1 MAPSALMKGRGMMTK
16 QALLRALT
24 VVCGLL
30 VFQGCKS
37 DTAKDAKVE
46 PVLLLEAGEEPRTQL
61 RYMVQDGSVTTSTME
76 LTTSSM
82 TTTTSAGAEVTKTP
96 GLRFVVSSGP
106 AIKLE
111 SGDARFDVRIV
122 KAEAII
128 PPGADSEVES
138 DFNRSAALLKDVGGW
153 IEVDDRGIVQRSE
166 LNQAAQNANVPKRLL
181 MTIVHARTSLAR
193 VILPAEP
200 VGIGASWEAR
210 KELTVY
216 GFEMQQVDKYTLT
229 DKVGDEVKL
238 NIEIVQTAPKQTLTF
253 VEEGV
258 EYALQSLSMSA
269 EGDVILNLNALEGRS
284 RIAGQSGEV
293 LTVKTV
299 ESTEEIERNSAFQLS
314 MEVRYEASKEK
325 AEAIEEA
332 TKKITPG
339 Q

>member
-1 MAPSALMKGRGMMTK
+1 MTV
-16 QALLRALT
+16 T
-24 VVCGLL
+24 CGLL
-30 VFQGCKS
+30 AFQGCKS

-82 TTTTSAGAEVTKTP
+82 TTTTSAGAEIAKTP
-96 GLRFVVSSGP
+96 SLRFVVSSGP
-106 AIKLE
+106 AIELDN
-111 SGDARFDVRIV
+111 GDARFDVRIV
-122 KAEAII
+122 QAEAII

-153 IEVDDRGIVQRSE
+153 IEVDNRGIVQRSE
-166 LNQAAQNANVPKRLL
+166 LNQSAQNANVPKRLL

-193 VILPAEP
+193 IILPAEP
-200 VGIGASWEAR
+200 VGIGARWEAR

-284 RIAGQSGEV
+284 RIAGQSAEV

-314 MEVRYEASKEK
+314 MEVRYEASKQK

>member
-1 MAPSALMKGRGMMTK
+1 MTV
-16 QALLRALT
+16 T
-24 VVCGLL
+24 CGLL
-30 VFQGCKS
+30 AFQGCKS

-82 TTTTSAGAEVTKTP
+82 TTTTSAGAEIAKTP

-106 AIKLE
+106 AINLDN
-111 SGDARFDVRIV
+111 GDARFDVRIV
-122 KAEAII
+122 HAEAII

-153 IEVDDRGIVQRSE
+153 IEVDNRGIVQRSE
-166 LNQAAQNANVPKRLL
+166 LNQSAQNANVPKRLL

-193 VILPAEP
+193 IILPAEP

-210 KELTVY
+210 KDLTVY
-216 GFEMQQVDKYTLT
+216 GFKMQQVDKYTLT

-269 EGDVILNLNALEGRS
+269 EGNVILNLNALEGRS
-284 RIAGQSGEV
+284 RIAGQSAEV

-314 MEVRYEASKEK
+314 MEVRYEASKKK

>member
-1 MAPSALMKGRGMMTK
+1 MTV
-16 QALLRALT
+16 T
-24 VVCGLL
+24 CGLL
-30 VFQGCKS
+30 AFQGCKS
-37 DTAKDAKVE
+37 DTAKDAKVD

-82 TTTTSAGAEVTKTP
+82 TTTTSAGAEIAKTP

-106 AIKLE
+106 AINLD

-122 KAEAII
+122 QAEAII
-128 PPGADSEVES
+128 PPGADAEVES

-153 IEVDDRGIVQRSE
+153 IEVDNRGIVQRSE
-166 LNQAAQNANVPKRLL
+166 LNQSAQNANVPKRLL

-193 VILPAEP
+193 IILPAEP

-216 GFEMQQVDKYTLT
+216 GFKMQQVDKYTLT

-269 EGDVILNLNALEGRS
+269 EGNVILNLNALEGRS
-284 RIAGQSGEV
+284 RIAGQSAEV

-314 MEVRYEASKEK
+314 MEVRYEASKKK

>member
-1 MAPSALMKGRGMMTK
+1 MTK

-24 VVCGLL
+24 VTCGLL

-46 PVLLLEAGEEPRTQL
+46 PVLVLEAGDEPRAPL
-61 RYMVQDGSVTTSTME
+61 RYMIQDGSTTTSTME

-82 TTTTSAGAEVTKTP
+82 TTTTSTGAEIPKTP
-96 GLRFVVSSGP
+96 SLRFVVSSGP
-106 AIKLE
+106 AIKVE
-111 SGDARFDVRIV
+111 SGDTRFDIRIV
-122 KAEAII
+122 KAEAIM
-128 PPGADSEVES
+128 PPGVDPEVES

-153 IEVDDRGIVQRSE
+153 VEVDDRGIVQRTE
-166 LNQAAQNANVPKRLL
+166 LNQAAKNSTVPTRLL

-193 VILPAEP
+193 IILPAEP
-200 VGIGASWEAR
+200 VGLGARWEAR
-210 KELTVY
+210 KKLKIY
-216 GFEMQQVDKYTLT
+216 GFEMQQVDRYTLT

-258 EYALQSLSMSA
+258 EFALQSLSMSA
-269 EGDVILNLNALEGRS
+269 EGDVVLNLNALEGRS
-284 RIAGQSGEV
+284 RIAGQSAEI

-299 ESTEEIERNSAFQLS
+299 ESTEQIERNTAFQLS
-314 MEVRYEASKEK
+314 MAVRYEASTKK
-325 AEAIEEA
+325 AAAIEEA
-332 TKKITPG
+332 TTKTIPG

>member
-1 MAPSALMKGRGMMTK
+1 MVPWADMKGRMMMRK

-24 VVCGLL
+24 VTCGLL
-30 VFQGCKS
+30 AFQGCKS

-82 TTTTSAGAEVTKTP
+82 TTTTSAGAEIAKTP
-96 GLRFVVSSGP
+96 SLRFVVSSGP
-106 AIKLE
+106 AIELDN
-111 SGDARFDVRIV
+111 GDARFDVRIV
-122 KAEAII
+122 QAEAII

-153 IEVDDRGIVQRSE
+153 IEVDNRGIVQRSE
-166 LNQAAQNANVPKRLL
+166 LNQSAQNANVPKRLL

-193 VILPAEP
+193 IILPAEP
-200 VGIGASWEAR
+200 VGIGARWEAR

-216 GFEMQQVDKYTLT
+216 GFEMQQVDKYTPT

-269 EGDVILNLNALEGRS
+269 EGNVILNLNALEGRS
-284 RIAGQSGEV
+284 RIAGQSAEV

-325 AEAIEEA
+325 AEAIGDA

>member
-1 MAPSALMKGRGMMTK
+1 MAVT
-16 QALLRALT
+16 
-24 VVCGLL
+24 CGLL
-30 VFQGCKS
+30 AFQGCKS

-82 TTTTSAGAEVTKTP
+82 TTTTSAGAEIAKTP

-106 AIKLE
+106 AINLDN
-111 SGDARFDVRIV
+111 GDARFDVRIV
-122 KAEAII
+122 QAEAII
-128 PPGADSEVES
+128 PPGADPEVES

-153 IEVDDRGIVQRSE
+153 IEVDNRGIVQHSE
-166 LNQAAQNANVPKRLL
+166 LNQSAQNANVPKRLL

-193 VILPAEP
+193 IILPAEP

-210 KELTVY
+210 KDLTVY
-216 GFEMQQVDKYTLT
+216 GFKMQQVDKYTLT

-238 NIEIVQTAPKQTLTF
+238 DIEIVQTAPKQTLTF

-269 EGDVILNLNALEGRS
+269 EGNVILNLNALEGRS
-284 RIAGQSGEV
+284 RIAGQSAEV

-314 MEVRYEASKEK
+314 MEVRYEASKKK
-325 AEAIEEA
+325 AEAIEDA
-332 TKKITPG
+332 TKKITPA

>member
-1 MAPSALMKGRGMMTK
+1 MTK

-24 VVCGLL
+24 VTCGLL

-46 PVLLLEAGEEPRTQL
+46 PVLLLEAGDEPRTQL

-122 KAEAII
+122 RAEAII

-153 IEVDDRGIVQRSE
+153 IEVDDLGIVQRSE
-166 LNQAAQNANVPKRLL
+166 LNQAAKNPNVPTRLL
-181 MTIVHARTSLAR
+181 MTIVQARTSLTR

-200 VGIGASWEAR
+200 VGLGARWEAR
-210 KELTVY
+210 KQIKVY
-216 GFEMQQVDKYTLT
+216 GFEIQQVDRYTLIGYAD
-229 DKVGDEVKL
+229 DKLKL
-238 NIEIVQTAPKQTLTF
+238 NIEMVQTAPQQTLTF

-258 EYALQSLSMSA
+258 EFALKSLSMSA
-269 EGDVILNLNALEGRS
+269 RGEVILNLNALESSARVEGRS
-284 RIAGQSGEV
+284 EEA
-293 LTVKTV
+293 LTVKTGAGT
-299 ESTEEIERNSAFQLS
+299 ESIELDSAFLLKT
-314 MEVRYEASKEK
+314 EVEHEVS
-325 AEAIEEA
+325 
-332 TKKITPG
+332 TVQSGLPSPPT
-339 Q
+339 

>member
-46 PVLLLEAGEEPRTQL
+46 PVLLLEAGEEPRATL

-122 KAEAII
+122 RAEAII

-166 LNQAAQNANVPKRLL
+166 LNQSAQNANVPKRLL

-210 KELTVY
+210 KELKVY

-269 EGDVILNLNALEGRS
+269 EGNVILNLNALEGRS
-284 RIAGQSGEV
+284 RIAGQSAEV

>member
-1 MAPSALMKGRGMMTK
+1 MTK

-122 KAEAII
+122 RAEAII

-166 LNQAAQNANVPKRLL
+166 LNQSAQNANVPKRLL

-210 KELTVY
+210 KELKVY

-269 EGDVILNLNALEGRS
+269 EGNVILNLNALEGRS
-284 RIAGQSGEV
+284 RIAGQSAEV

>member
-1 MAPSALMKGRGMMTK
+1 MTK
-16 QALLRALT
+16 QALLRALAVT
-24 VVCGLL
+24 CGLL

-46 PVLLLEAGEEPRTQL
+46 PVLLLEAGDEPRAPL
-61 RYMVQDGSVTTSTME
+61 RYMIQDGSVTTSTME

-82 TTTTSAGAEVTKTP
+82 TTTSSSGAEIAKTP

-106 AIKLE
+106 AIKVE

-128 PPGADSEVES
+128 PPGADPEVES

-166 LNQAAQNANVPKRLL
+166 LNQAAKNANVPKRLF

-200 VGIGASWEAR
+200 VGLGARWEAR
-210 KELTVY
+210 KNLKVY
-216 GFEMQQVDKYTLT
+216 GFEMQQVDRYTLT

-238 NIEIVQTAPKQTLTF
+238 KVEIVQTAPKQTLTF

-284 RIAGQSGEV
+284 HIAGQSAEV

-299 ESTEEIERNSAFQLS
+299 ESTEEIELNSAFQLS

-325 AEAIEEA
+325 AAAIEEA
-332 TKKITPG
+332 TTKTTPVK
-339 Q
+339 

>member
-1 MAPSALMKGRGMMTK
+1 MTK

-210 KELTVY
+210 KELKVY

-284 RIAGQSGEV
+284 RIAGQSAEV

>member
-1 MAPSALMKGRGMMTK
+1 M
-16 QALLRALT
+16 
-24 VVCGLL
+24 
-30 VFQGCKS
+30 
-37 DTAKDAKVE
+37 
-46 PVLLLEAGEEPRTQL
+46 
-61 RYMVQDGSVTTSTME
+61 TTSTME

-82 TTTTSAGAEVTKTP
+82 TTTTSAGEEFTTAP

-106 AIKLE
+106 AIKLPN
-111 SGDARFDVRIV
+111 GNARLEVRIV
-122 KAEAII
+122 KAEAIL
-128 PPGADSEVES
+128 PPGVDPEVER
-138 DFNRSAALLKDVGGW
+138 DFEGSAALLRNVGGW
-153 IEVDDRGIVQRSE
+153 IEVDDRGAVQRTE
-166 LNQAAQNANVPKRLL
+166 LNQAAKNPNVPTRLL
-181 MTIVHARTSLAR
+181 MTIVQARTSLAR

-200 VGIGASWEAR
+200 VGLNGRWEAR
-210 KELTVY
+210 KKIKMY
-216 GFEMQQVDKYTLT
+216 GFEIEQVDRYTLI
-229 DKVGDEVKL
+229 DKVGDELKL
-238 NIEIVQTAPKQTLTF
+238 HVEIVQTAPKQTLTF

-269 EGDVILNLNALEGRS
+269 EGNVILNLNALEGRS
-284 RIAGQSGEV
+284 RIAGQSAEV

>member
-1 MAPSALMKGRGMMTK
+1 MRK

-24 VVCGLL
+24 VTCGLL

-82 TTTTSAGAEVTKTP
+82 TTTTSAGAEIAKTP
-96 GLRFVVSSGP
+96 SLRFVVSSGP
-106 AIKLE
+106 AIELDN
-111 SGDARFDVRIV
+111 GDARFDVRIV
-122 KAEAII
+122 QAEAII

-153 IEVDDRGIVQRSE
+153 IEVDNRGIVQRSE
-166 LNQAAQNANVPKRLL
+166 LNQSAQNANVPKRLL

-193 VILPAEP
+193 IILPAEP
-200 VGIGASWEAR
+200 VGIGARWEAR

-238 NIEIVQTAPKQTLTF
+238 DIEIVQTAPKQTLTF

-269 EGDVILNLNALEGRS
+269 EGNVILNLNALEGRS
-284 RIAGQSGEV
+284 RIAGQSAEV

-314 MEVRYEASKEK
+314 MEVRYEASKQK

>member
-1 MAPSALMKGRGMMTK
+1 MKVSGMMTK
-16 QALLRALT
+16 QALLRAMT
-24 VVCGLL
+24 VTCGLL
-30 VFQGCKS
+30 AFQGCKS

-82 TTTTSAGAEVTKTP
+82 TTTTSAGAEIAKTP
-96 GLRFVVSSGP
+96 SLRFVVSSGP
-106 AIKLE
+106 AIELDN
-111 SGDARFDVRIV
+111 GDARFDVRIV
-122 KAEAII
+122 QAEAII

-153 IEVDDRGIVQRSE
+153 IEVDNRGIVQRSE
-166 LNQAAQNANVPKRLL
+166 LNQSAQNANVPKRLL

-193 VILPAEP
+193 IILPAEP
-200 VGIGASWEAR
+200 VGIGARWEAR

-238 NIEIVQTAPKQTLTF
+238 DIEIVQTAPKQTLTF

-269 EGDVILNLNALEGRS
+269 EGNVILNLNALEGRS
-284 RIAGQSGEV
+284 RIAGQSAEV

-314 MEVRYEASKEK
+314 MEVRYEASKKK
-325 AEAIEEA
+325 AEAIEDA

>member
-1 MAPSALMKGRGMMTK
+1 MTV
-16 QALLRALT
+16 T
-24 VVCGLL
+24 CGLL
-30 VFQGCKS
+30 AFQGCKS

-82 TTTTSAGAEVTKTP
+82 TTTTSAGAEIAKTP
-96 GLRFVVSSGP
+96 SLRFVVSSGP
-106 AIKLE
+106 AIELD
-111 SGDARFDVRIV
+111 GGNARFDVRIV
-122 KAEAII
+122 QAEAII

-153 IEVDDRGIVQRSE
+153 IEVDNRGIVQHSE
-166 LNQAAQNANVPKRLL
+166 LNQSAQNANVPKRLL

-193 VILPAEP
+193 IILPAEP
-200 VGIGASWEAR
+200 VGIGARWEAR

-238 NIEIVQTAPKQTLTF
+238 NIEIVQTAPKQTMTF

-269 EGDVILNLNALEGRS
+269 EGNVILNLNALEGRS
-284 RIAGQSGEV
+284 RIAGQSAEV

>member
-46 PVLLLEAGEEPRTQL
+46 PVLLLEAGDEPRTQL

-128 PPGADSEVES
+128 PPGADPEVES

-166 LNQAAQNANVPKRLL
+166 LNQSAQNANVPKRLL

-200 VGIGASWEAR
+200 VGVGASWEAR
-210 KELTVY
+210 KELKVY

-238 NIEIVQTAPKQTLTF
+238 NVEIVQTAPKQTLTF

-269 EGDVILNLNALEGRS
+269 EGNVILNLNALEGRS

>member
-1 MAPSALMKGRGMMTK
+1 
-16 QALLRALT
+16 
-24 VVCGLL
+24 
-30 VFQGCKS
+30 
-37 DTAKDAKVE
+37 VE
-46 PVLLLEAGEEPRTQL
+46 PVLLLEAGEEPRAPL

-122 KAEAII
+122 RAEAII
-128 PPGADSEVES
+128 PPGADPEVES

-166 LNQAAQNANVPKRLL
+166 LNQSAQNANVPKRLL

-210 KELTVY
+210 KELKVY

-238 NIEIVQTAPKQTLTF
+238 NVEIVQTAPKQTLTF

-269 EGDVILNLNALEGRS
+269 EGNVILNLNALEGRS